1 MLLAG
6 PPGLGKTT
14 LAQIIAREL
23 GAGFRSTSGPVISKA
38 GDLASLLTNLE
49 PHDVLFID
57 EIHRLSPA
65 VEEILY
71 PAMEDFELDLMIG
84 EGPAARSVK
93 IDLPPFTLVG
103 ATTRSGL
110 LTTPLRD
117 RFGIPI
123 YLEFYDIEE
132 LEQIIRRNS
141 ALMGLDVTDD
151 GAREI
156 AGRARGTPRVAGRL
170 LRRVRDF
177 ASFEEATCID
187 AKLADRALKR
197 LDVDNRGLDTL
208 DHRYLKVMAEK
219 FMGGPVGIDTIAA
232 ALGEPRDALED
243 IVEPFLI
250 QLGFVNRTPRGRVLL
265 PAAFEHLGLEL
276 PRGYDGDLFDTAK
289 E

>member
-1 MLLAG
+1 
-6 PPGLGKTT
+6 
-14 LAQIIAREL
+14 
-23 GAGFRSTSGPVISKA
+23 
-38 GDLASLLTNLE
+38 
-49 PHDVLFID
+49 
-57 EIHRLSPA
+57 
-65 VEEILY
+65 
-71 PAMEDFELDLMIG
+71 MEDFELDLMIG

-177 ASFEEATCID
+177 ASFEDAARID

-197 LDVDNRGLDTL
+197 LDVDSRGLDAL

-219 FMGGPVGIDTIAA
+219 FMGGPVGIDTMAA

-250 QLGFVNRTPRGRVLL
+250 QLGFVNRTPRGRVLM
-265 PAAFEHLGLEL
+265 PVAFEHLGLDL
-276 PRGYDGDLFDTAK
+276 PRGYEGELSDTAK